1 MRALIVDDDETFC
14 QLLAETLERQGME
27 VEWTTESP
35 TGYELAFR
43 RHYDLCIL
51 DVRMPLLDGITCLN
65 RIHHRHPD
73 VKVVMLSAS
82 EDPMLME
89 LLSMAAGPVAP
100 IGDGPLIKAEGGDD
114 GLDWAA
120 VAEQCGHEGHQI
132 GGFLEPVERGV
143 AGGGEGAA
151 ASGASGQSCARG

>member
-51 DVRMPLLDGITCLN
+51 DVRMPLLSGIEFAEKLQYTNPKAAIVL
-65 RIHHRHPD
+65 I
-73 VKVVMLSAS
+73 SAFADETLRETAS
-82 EDPMLME
+82 RLGVP
-89 LLSMAAGPVAP
+89 LLSKPFS
-100 IGDGPLIKAEGGDD
+100 
-114 GLDWAA
+114 LDSLLQA
-120 VAEQCGHEGHQI
+120 VAKLLSQ
-132 GGFLEPVERGV
+132 GG
-143 AGGGEGAA
+143 
-151 ASGASGQSCARG
+151 ARG